1 MSVNNRI
8 TIIGRVGQD
17 PEMRRFDSGSVAA
30 RLSVATS
37 EKYTNKQGQKVEDT
51 QWHNCKAWGRLAE
64 IIEQYSFKGQQV
76 ALTGRMTYQKW
87 TDKNGNKRLSPE
99 IVVEELQMLSKREDA
114 PVARPSAPPAS
125 EIRTNNER
133 NSGTDDL
140 PF

>member
-17 PEMRRFDSGSVAA
+17 PDMRRFDGGSVAA

-51 QWHNCKAWGRLAE
+51 QWHTCTAWGRLAE
-64 IIEQYSFKGQQV
+64 IIEQYSYKGQQV
-76 ALTGRMTYQKW
+76 ALSGRMTYRKW
-87 TDKNGNKRLSPE
+87 TDKSGNKRYSPE

-114 PVARPSAPPAS
+114 PAARPSAPPAA
-125 EIRTNNER
+125 ENRMNNE
-133 NSGTDDL
+133 NDYGTDDL

>member
-8 TIIGRVGQD
+8 TIIGRLGQD
-17 PEMRRFDSGSVAA
+17 PEMRRFDGGSVAA

-51 QWHNCKAWGRLAE
+51 QWHTCTAWGRLAE
-64 IIEQYSFKGQQV
+64 IIEQYSYKGQQV
-76 ALTGRMTYQKW
+76 ALSGRMTYRKW
-87 TDKNGNKRLSPE
+87 TDKSGNKRYSPE

-114 PVARPSAPPAS
+114 PAARPSAPPAA
-125 EIRTNNER
+125 ETRMNNKKDY
-133 NSGTDDL
+133 GTDDL